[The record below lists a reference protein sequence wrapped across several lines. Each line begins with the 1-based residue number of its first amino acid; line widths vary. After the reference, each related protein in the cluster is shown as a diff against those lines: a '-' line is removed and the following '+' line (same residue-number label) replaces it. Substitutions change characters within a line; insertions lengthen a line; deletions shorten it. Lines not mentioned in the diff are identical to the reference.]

1 MIINRFTNQA
11 RMPSFGLFL
20 YLCENFTPMKT
31 KLILLLCFLCLFA
44 TAQNVHIL
52 PTPQQVKTSE
62 GQFVWDENVVLT
74 YDASDAEIS
83 QIVTI
88 FRQDLDQISGK
99 KVQFSRGIIKGKH
112 FIELIKT
119 DHLGVSEN
127 EDQAYRLTINRN
139 FVRME
144 ATTNTGLF
152 YATQSLKQLFRHA
165 FLTDKNQI
173 AIPCMAITDWPNFK
187 IRAWQDDI
195 SRGPIVS
202 MDYLK
207 RLIPQM
213 AECKLNAF
221 SLYTEHT
228 FKTQCH
234 PDIAPID
241 AFTAEEIKELEEFC
255 RPYHIQVIGNQ
266 QCFGHFEEI
275 LCNPFYSHLADT
287 KWNLNPAKEETYKFL
302 EDHLREV
309 ARAYKS
315 PYFNINCDETESL
328 GQGLAKTYVDS
339 VGAEKVYYQHINRV
353 NRMLRPFRK
362 RVMMWGD
369 IADQHPEIL
378 ANLDDDIF
386 LIAWS
391 YVDKNDFDDFL
402 KPYKESGRSFFVAPG
417 VSLSE
422 RVWPKHYEFR
432 KNITNLCRDGYRNGA
447 IGVINTC
454 WDDFGE
460 SLINSA
466 LYGLALGAE
475 MSWNPLKDA
484 GDEMASRQ
492 LDENFSAHS
501 LGCLATEPLHSL
513 NHVSDLSKFDE
524 IGKFT
529 ALTAPMVPFYPA
541 LVDSSFEQRS
551 IDALTELALASKQ
564 LTERKKAV
572 KRNADVFD
580 NALYAVHRM
589 KWCAERNIARC
600 QLYRTLNDPSEENI
614 AESKET
620 ILNLKTSLHDLK
632 KEYVKVWDIESR
644 PYWLDVNL
652 KKYDDI
658 ARDLQQLEYLPF
670 IETTTDE
677 KGHTAIALK
686 TVFNDKEI
694 RYTIDGKEVTHYD
707 SIYQSPIVLE
717 RPCLVKAACFNEV
730 GEPTCAERYFC
741 YHKAMGRLKQLNSP
755 AGNYRPEYSGGGD
768 NALVD
773 GTLGGDDYRDGH
785 WQGFYGMDA
794 DIEIDLGKWTKV
806 NALNIGFLVNA
817 HDWIL
822 RPNEVAVYTSTDGK
836 LYRIHKTFT
845 LSTEVERKG
854 NFVFREKYETPNLS
868 TRYLRIVA
876 KNPGLIP
883 EGLPGAGYDSWIFM
897 DEIIVE

>member
-1 MIINRFTNQA
+1 
-11 RMPSFGLFL
+11 
-20 YLCENFTPMKT
+20 MKS
-31 KLILLLCFLCLFA
+31 KLIIILCLFA
-44 TAQNVHIL
+44 MTAFAQNVHIL
-52 PTPQQVKTSE
+52 PTPQQVKTAE
-62 GQFVWDENVVLT
+62 GQFVWDENIVLT

-83 QIVTI
+83 QIVSML
-88 FRQDLDQISGK
+88 RSDLERINPGK
-99 KVQFSRGIIKGKH
+99 KLFSRGVVKGKH
-112 FIELIKT
+112 YIELIKT
-119 DHLGVSEN
+119 DHLGISEN

-152 YATQSLKQLFRHA
+152 YATQSLKQLYRYA
-165 FLTDKNQI
+165 FLQSKGNEI
-173 AIPCMAITDWPNFK
+173 AIPCMTITDWPNFK

-228 FKTQCH
+228 FKTKCH
-234 PDIAPID
+234 PDIAPTD

-255 RPYHIQVIGNQ
+255 RPYHIQIIGNQ

-275 LCNPFYSHLADT
+275 LCNPFYSDLADT

-328 GQGLAKTYVDS
+328 GQGYAKAYVDS
-339 VGAEKVYYQHINRV
+339 IGAETVYYQHINRV
-353 NRMLRPFRK
+353 NRMLRPYRK

-369 IADQHPEIL
+369 IADKHPEIL

-391 YVDKNDFDDFL
+391 YVGIDDFNDFL
-402 KPYKESGRSFFVAPG
+402 KPYVNSGRKFFVAPG

-422 RVWPKHYEFR
+422 RVWPKHYEFK
-432 KNITNLCRDGYRNGA
+432 KNITNLCRDGYKNGA
-447 IGVINTC
+447 LGVINTC

-460 SLINSA
+460 SLTNCA

-475 MSWNPLKDA
+475 MSWNAVSTKERHTEANFTNHFFGSTSDTLINY
-484 GDEMASRQ
+484 
-492 LDENFSAHS
+492 LDSISEI
-501 LGCLATEPLHSL
+501 
-513 NHVSDLSKFDE
+513 SKIDD
-524 IGKFT
+524 IGKFS
-529 ALTAPMVPFYPA
+529 ALTEHITPFYPSQIT
-541 LVDSSFEQRS
+541 DS
-551 IDALTELALASKQ
+551 T
-564 LTERKKAV
+564 KKANQLLFETLDHLELIEWATV
-572 KRNADVFD
+572 GKIKKNRGMID
-580 NALYAVHRM
+580 NAIYSIMRM
-589 KWCAERNIARC
+589 KWCALRNIARC
-600 QLYRTLNDPSEENI
+600 QLYKTYNDPTEENVDFSQHMI
-614 AESKET
+614 NG
-620 ILNLKTSLHDLK
+620 LLWHLHQLK
-632 KEYVKVWDIESR
+632 KEYVKVWNIESR
-644 PYWLDVNL
+644 PYWLDVNM

-658 ARDLQQLEYLPF
+658 ARELQQLEYLPF
-670 IETTTDE
+670 IETTTD
-677 KGHTAIALK
+677 KNGNAAITLK
-686 TVFNDKEI
+686 TIYGDKVI
-694 RYTIDGKEVTHYD
+694 HYTLDGKEVTPND
-707 SIYQSPIVLE
+707 SVYQSPIVLE

-730 GEPTCAERYFC
+730 GEPICAERYFC
-741 YHKAMGRLKQLNSP
+741 YHKGMGRLKQLNSP

-773 GTLGGDDYRDGH
+773 GTLGSDDYKDGH
-785 WQGFYGMDA
+785 WQGFYGTDA
-794 DIEIDLGKWTKV
+794 DIEINLGTWTKV

-822 RPNEVAVYTSTDGK
+822 RPDTVEIYGSYNGKDYTLRG
-836 LYRIHKTFT
+836 TFPIT
-845 LSTEVERKG
+845 TEVTREG
-854 NFVFREKYETPNLS
+854 NFTFRERFDIPIS
-868 TRYLRIVA
+868 TRLLRIVV
-876 KNPGLIP
+876 KNPGKLP

-897 DEIIVE
+897 DEVVVE

>member
-1 MIINRFTNQA
+1 
-11 RMPSFGLFL
+11 
-20 YLCENFTPMKT
+20 MKS
-31 KLILLLCFLCLFA
+31 KLITILCLFA
-44 TAQNVHIL
+44 LNAFAQNVHIL
-52 PTPQQVKTSE
+52 PTPQQVKTAE

-83 QIVTI
+83 QIVTM
-88 FRQDLDQISGK
+88 FRQDLDRISGK
-99 KVQFSRGIIKGKH
+99 KVQFSRGVIKGKH

-127 EDQAYRLTINRN
+127 EDQAYRLIINRN

-152 YATQSLKQLFRHA
+152 YATQSLKQLYRYA
-165 FLTDKNQI
+165 FLQSKGNEI
-173 AIPCMAITDWPNFK
+173 AIPCMTITDWPNFK

-234 PDIAPID
+234 PDIAPTD

-255 RPYHIQVIGNQ
+255 RPYHIQIIGNQ

-328 GQGLAKTYVDS
+328 GQGHAKAYVDS
-339 VGAEKVYYQHINRV
+339 IGAEKVYYQHINRV
-353 NRMLRPFRK
+353 NRMLRPYRK

-378 ANLDDDIF
+378 ENLDDDIF

-432 KNITNLCRDGYRNGA
+432 KNISNLCRDGYKNGA
-447 IGVINTC
+447 LGVINTC

-475 MSWNPLKDA
+475 MSWNA
-484 GDEMASRQ
+484 VSTDERNTETNFANHFFGSTSDTFINY
-492 LDENFSAHS
+492 LDSISEI
-501 LGCLATEPLHSL
+501 
-513 NHVSDLSKFDE
+513 SKIDD
-524 IGKFT
+524 IGKFS
-529 ALTAPMVPFYPA
+529 ALTEHITPFYPSQIT
-541 LVDSSFEQRS
+541 DS
-551 IDALTELALASKQ
+551 T
-564 LTERKKAV
+564 KKANQLLFEKLDRLELIEWATV
-572 KRNADVFD
+572 EKIEKNRGMID
-580 NALYAVHRM
+580 NAIYSIMRM
-589 KWCAERNIARC
+589 KWCTLRNIARC
-600 QLYRTLNDPSEENI
+600 QLYKTYNDPTEENVDFSQHMI
-614 AESKET
+614 NG
-620 ILNLKTSLHDLK
+620 LLWHLHQLK
-632 KEYVKVWDIESR
+632 KEYVKVWNIESR
-644 PYWLDVNL
+644 PYWLDVNM

-658 ARDLQQLEYLPF
+658 ARELQQLEYLPF
-670 IETTTDE
+670 IETTTNE
-677 KGHTAIALK
+677 KGHTAVALK
-686 TVFNDKEI
+686 TVFGDKEI
-694 RYTIDGKEVTHYD
+694 RYTLDGKEVTPND
-707 SIYQSPIVLE
+707 SVYQSPIVLE

-773 GTLGGDDYRDGH
+773 GTLGGDDYKDGR
-785 WQGFYGMDA
+785 WQGFYGTDA

-806 NALNIGFLVNA
+806 EALNIGFLVNA

-822 RPNEVAVYTSTDGK
+822 RPDTIQVYGSYNGK
-836 LYRIHKTFT
+836 DYTLRGTFPLT
-845 LSTEVERKG
+845 TEVTREG
-854 NFVFREKYETPNLS
+854 NFTFRERFEIPIS
-868 TRYLRIVA
+868 TRLLRIVV
-876 KNPGLIP
+876 KNPGKLP
-883 EGLPGAGYDSWIFM
+883 EGLPGAGFDSWIFM
-897 DEIIVE
+897 DEIVVE

>member
-1 MIINRFTNQA
+1 MKKIFIVISCIFLTVC
-11 RMPSFGLFL
+11 GL
-20 YLCENFTPMKT
+20 
-31 KLILLLCFLCLFA
+31 
-44 TAQNVHIL
+44 AQNIHIL
-52 PTPQQVKTSE
+52 PTPQQVKTHE
-62 GQFVWDENVVLT
+62 GQFIWDNDVVLA
-74 YDASDAEIS
+74 YDASDTEIS
-83 QIVTI
+83 QIVTML
-88 FRQDLDQISGK
+88 RKDLDQINGK
-99 KVQFSRGIIKGKH
+99 PLQFARGTVKGKH

-119 DHLGVSEN
+119 DHLGISEN
-127 EDQAYRLTINRN
+127 EDQAYRLTINPN

-152 YATQSLKQLFRHA
+152 YATQSLKQLYRYA
-165 FLTDKNQI
+165 FLQSKGNEIT
-173 AIPCMAITDWPNFK
+173 IPCMTITDWPNFK

-228 FKTQCH
+228 FKTKCH
-234 PDIAPID
+234 PDIAPSD

-255 RPYHIQVIGNQ
+255 RPYHIQIIGNQ

-287 KWNLNPAKEETYKFL
+287 KWNLNPAKEETYQFL

-309 ARAYKS
+309 ANAYKS

-328 GQGLAKTYVDS
+328 GQGYAKAYVDS
-339 VGAEKVYYQHINRV
+339 IGAEKVYYQHINRV
-353 NRMLRPFRK
+353 NRMLRPYRK

-378 ANLDDDIF
+378 ENLDDDIF

-432 KNITNLCRDGYRNGA
+432 KNITNLCRDGYKNGA
-447 IGVINTC
+447 LGVINTC

-466 LYGLALGAE
+466 LYGLAWGAE
-475 MSWNPLKDA
+475 MSWNA
-484 GDEMASRQ
+484 VSTDERNAEANFANHFFGSTSNTLINY
-492 LDENFSAHS
+492 LDSISEI
-501 LGCLATEPLHSL
+501 
-513 NHVSDLSKFDE
+513 SKIDD
-524 IGKFT
+524 IGKFS
-529 ALTAPMVPFYPA
+529 ALTEHITPFYPSQIT
-541 LVDSSFEQRS
+541 DS
-551 IDALTELALASKQ
+551 T
-564 LTERKKAV
+564 KKANQLLFEKLDRLELIEWAMV
-572 KRNADVFD
+572 GKIKKNRGMID
-580 NALYAVHRM
+580 NAIYSIMRM
-589 KWCAERNIARC
+589 KWCTLRNIARC
-600 QLYRTLNDPSEENI
+600 QLYKTYNDPTEENVDFSQHMI
-614 AESKET
+614 NG
-620 ILNLKTSLHDLK
+620 LLWHLHQLK
-632 KEYVKVWDIESR
+632 KEYVKVWNIESR

-658 ARDLQQLEYLPF
+658 ARELQQLEYLPF
-670 IETTTDE
+670 IEAITDE

-686 TVFNDKEI
+686 TIFGDKEI
-694 RYTIDGKEVTHYD
+694 RYTVDGKEVTKSAPVYEN
-707 SIYQSPIVLE
+707 PIQLE
-717 RPCLVKAACFNEV
+717 RPCLVKAACFNGV

-773 GTLGGDDYRDGH
+773 GTLGGDDYKDGR
-785 WQGFYGMDA
+785 WQGFYGTDA
-794 DIEIDLGKWTKV
+794 DIEIDLGTWTKV

-822 RPNEVAVYTSTDGK
+822 RPDTIQVYGSYNGK
-836 LYRIHKTFT
+836 DYTLRGTFPIT
-845 LSTEVERKG
+845 TEVIREG
-854 NFVFREKYETPNLS
+854 NFTFRERFEIPIS
-868 TRYLRIVA
+868 TRLLRIVI
-876 KNPGLIP
+876 KNPGKLP
-883 EGLPGAGYDSWIFM
+883 EGLPGAGFDSWIFM
-897 DEIIVE
+897 DEIVVE

>member
-1 MIINRFTNQA
+1 MIIYRFTNQA

-20 YLCENFTPMKT
+20 YLCENFPPMKT
-31 KLILLLCFLCLFA
+31 KLILLLCFLCFVS

-52 PTPQQVKTSE
+52 PTPQQVKTTE

-74 YDASDAEIS
+74 YDASDAEIN
-83 QIVTI
+83 QIITM
-88 FRQDLDQISGK
+88 FRNDLDQISGK
-99 KVQFSRGIIKGKH
+99 KVQFSRGLIKGKH

-119 DHLGVSEN
+119 DHLGISEN

-152 YATQSLKQLFRHA
+152 YATQSLKQLYRYA
-165 FLTDKNQI
+165 FLCNKNEI
-173 AIPCMAITDWPNFK
+173 ALPCATITDWPNFK

-228 FKTQCH
+228 FKTKCH
-234 PDIAPID
+234 PDIAPTD

-255 RPYHIQVIGNQ
+255 RPYHIQIIGNQ

-309 ARAYKS
+309 ANAYKS

-328 GQGLAKTYVDS
+328 GQGYAKAYVDS
-339 VGAEKVYYQHINRV
+339 IGAEKVYYQHINRI
-353 NRMLRPFRK
+353 NRMLRPYRK

-378 ANLDDDIF
+378 DNLDDDIF

-391 YVDKNDFDDFL
+391 YVGKDNFDDFL
-402 KPYKESGRSFFVAPG
+402 KPYMESGRSFFVAPG

-432 KNITNLCRDGYRNGA
+432 KNISNLCRDGYKNGA
-447 IGVINTC
+447 WGVINTC

-466 LYGLALGAE
+466 LYGLAWGAE
-475 MSWNPLKDA
+475 MSWNA
-484 GDEMASRQ
+484 VSTDERNAEANFTTQ
-492 LDENFSAHS
+492 L
-501 LGCLATEPLHSL
+501 LGNLS
-513 NHVSDLSKFDE
+513 SDLLQHLDDLSEWSKIDE
-524 IGKFT
+524 IGKFSAMT
-529 ALTAPMVPFYPA
+529 KPMVPFYPA
-541 LVDSSFEQRS
+541 LVGDSVEALNREAAASL
-551 IDALTELALASKQ
+551 IDLGKTLEKDQKQ
-564 LTERKKAV
+564 V
-572 KRNADVFD
+572 KRNASVFD
-580 NALYAVHRM
+580 NALYAAHRM
-589 KWCAERNIARC
+589 KWCAERNLTRC
-600 QLYRTLNDPSEENI
+600 QLYRTYNDPTEANI
-614 AESKET
+614 AESKKM
-620 ILNLKTSLHDLK
+620 INSLISSLHDLK
-632 KEYVKVWDIESR
+632 NEYVKVWNFESR
-644 PYWLDVNL
+644 PYWLEVNL

-658 ARDLQQLEYLPF
+658 ARELQQLEYLPF
-670 IETTTDE
+670 IETTTNE
-677 KGHTAIALK
+677 KGQASVALK
-686 TVFNDKEI
+686 TVFGDKEI
-694 RYTIDGKEVTHYD
+694 HYTLDGKEVTPND
-707 SIYQSPIVLE
+707 SVYQSPIVLE

-773 GTLGGDDYRDGH
+773 GTLGGDDYKDGH
-785 WQGFYGMDA
+785 WQGFYGIDA

-806 NALNIGFLVNA
+806 EALNIGFLVNA
-817 HDWIL
+817 YDWIL
-822 RPNEVAVYTSTDGK
+822 RPDTVEVFTSSDGK
-836 LYRIHKTFT
+836 NYKPYKTFI
-845 LSTEVERKG
+845 LKKEVSEKG
-854 NFVFREKYETPNLS
+854 NITFRERFETHTLS
-868 TRYLRIVA
+868 TRYIRIVI

-883 EGLPGAGYDSWIFM
+883 EGLPGSGYDSWIFM

>member
-1 MIINRFTNQA
+1 MNKKTDN
-11 RMPSFGLFL
+11 
-20 YLCENFTPMKT
+20 YKPMKA
-31 KLILLLCFLCLFA
+31 KLLITILCLFA
-44 TAQNVHIL
+44 LNAFAQNIHIL
-52 PTPQQVKTSE
+52 PTPQQVKTAE

-74 YDASDAEIS
+74 YDASDAEIN
-83 QIVTI
+83 QIVTM
-88 FRQDLDQISGK
+88 FRQDLDRISGK
-99 KVQFSRGIIKGKH
+99 KVQFSRGVIKGKH

-119 DHLGVSEN
+119 DHLGISEN

-152 YATQSLKQLFRHA
+152 YATQSLKQLFRYA
-165 FLTDKNQI
+165 FLQSKGNEI
-173 AIPCMAITDWPNFK
+173 ALPCATITDWPNFK

-234 PDIAPID
+234 PDIAPTD

-255 RPYHIQVIGNQ
+255 RPYHIQIIGNQ

-328 GQGLAKTYVDS
+328 GQGYAKAYVDS
-339 VGAEKVYYQHINRV
+339 IGAEKVYYQHINRV
-353 NRMLRPFRK
+353 NRMLRPYRK

-378 ANLDDDIF
+378 DNLDDDIF

-432 KNITNLCRDGYRNGA
+432 KNISNLCRDGYKNGA
-447 IGVINTC
+447 LGVINTC

-475 MSWNPLKDA
+475 MSWNA
-484 GDEMASRQ
+484 VSTDERNTETNFANHFFGSTSDTFINY
-492 LDENFSAHS
+492 LDSISEI
-501 LGCLATEPLHSL
+501 
-513 NHVSDLSKFDE
+513 SKIDD
-524 IGKFT
+524 IGKLS
-529 ALTAPMVPFYPA
+529 ALTEHITPFYPSQIT
-541 LVDSSFEQRS
+541 DS
-551 IDALTELALASKQ
+551 T
-564 LTERKKAV
+564 KKANQLLFEKLDRLELIEWATV
-572 KRNADVFD
+572 GKIKKNRGMID
-580 NALYAVHRM
+580 NAIYSIMRM
-589 KWCAERNIARC
+589 KWCTLRNIARC
-600 QLYRTLNDPSEENI
+600 QLYKTYNDPTEENVDFSQHMI
-614 AESKET
+614 NG
-620 ILNLKTSLHDLK
+620 LLWHLHQLK
-632 KEYVKVWDIESR
+632 KEYVKVWNIESR
-644 PYWLDVNL
+644 PYWLDVNM

-658 ARDLQQLEYLPF
+658 ARELQQLEYLPF
-670 IETTTDE
+670 IEAITDE

-686 TVFNDKEI
+686 TIFGDKEI
-694 RYTIDGKEVTHYD
+694 RYTVDGKEVTPND
-707 SIYQSPIVLE
+707 SVYQSPIVLE

-741 YHKAMGRLKQLNSP
+741 YHKGMGRLKRLNSP

-773 GTLGGDDYRDGH
+773 GTLGGDDYKDGR
-785 WQGFYGMDA
+785 WQGFYGTDA
-794 DIEIDLGKWTKV
+794 DIEIDLGTWTKV

-822 RPNEVAVYTSTDGK
+822 RPDTIQVYGSYNGK
-836 LYRIHKTFT
+836 DYTLRGTFPLT
-845 LSTEVERKG
+845 TEVTREG
-854 NFVFREKYETPNLS
+854 NFTFRERFEIPIS
-868 TRYLRIVA
+868 TRLLRIVV
-876 KNPGLIP
+876 KNPGKLP
-883 EGLPGAGYDSWIFM
+883 DGLPGAGFDSWIFM
-897 DEIIVE
+897 DEIVVE

>member
-1 MIINRFTNQA
+1 
-11 RMPSFGLFL
+11 
-20 YLCENFTPMKT
+20 MK
-31 KLILLLCFLCLFA
+31 KLTVFFLCVFL
-44 TAQNVHIL
+44 TISVLAQNIHIL
-52 PTPQQVKTSE
+52 PTPQQVETSD
-62 GQFVWDENVVLT
+62 GYFAWDENVVLT
-74 YDASDAEIS
+74 YDASDVEIS
-83 QIVTI
+83 QIITM
-88 FRQDLDQISGK
+88 FRNDLDQISGK
-99 KVQFSRGIIKGKH
+99 KVLFSRGVIKGKH

-119 DHLGVSEN
+119 DHLGISEN

-152 YATQSLKQLFRHA
+152 YATQSLKQLYRYA
-165 FLTDKNQI
+165 FLQSKCGEITL
-173 AIPCMAITDWPNFK
+173 PCMTITDWPNFK

-234 PDIAPID
+234 PDIAPTD
-241 AFTAEEIKELEEFC
+241 AFTAEEIRELEEFC
-255 RPYHIQVIGNQ
+255 KPYHIQIIGNQ

-328 GQGLAKTYVDS
+328 GQGYAKAYVDS
-339 VGAEKVYYQHINRV
+339 IGAEKIYYQHINRV
-353 NRMLRPFRK
+353 NRMLRPYRK

-378 ANLDDDIF
+378 EHLDKDIF

-391 YVDKNDFDDFL
+391 YVGIDDFNSFL
-402 KPYKESGRSFFVAPG
+402 KPYANSGHKFFVAPG

-422 RVWPKHYEFR
+422 RVWPKHYEFEP
-432 KNITNLCRDGYRNGA
+432 NITYLCRDGYKNGA
-447 IGVINTC
+447 LGVINTC

-475 MSWNPLKDA
+475 MSWNA
-484 GDEMASRQ
+484 VSTDERNTEANFANHFFGSTSDSLINY
-492 LDENFSAHS
+492 LDSISEI
-501 LGCLATEPLHSL
+501 
-513 NHVSDLSKFDE
+513 SKIDD
-524 IGKFT
+524 IGKFS
-529 ALTAPMVPFYPA
+529 ALTEHITPFYPSQIT
-541 LVDSSFEQRS
+541 DSTKMANQLLFERL
-551 IDALTELALASKQ
+551 DHLELI
-564 LTERKKAV
+564 EWGAV
-572 KRNADVFD
+572 KKIKKNRDMID
-580 NALYAVHRM
+580 NAIYSIMRM
-589 KWCAERNIARC
+589 KWCALRNIARC
-600 QLYRTLNDPSEENI
+600 QLYKTYNDPTEENI
-614 AESKET
+614 DFSQHM
-620 ILNLKTSLHDLK
+620 INGLLWHLHQLK
-632 KEYVKVWDIESR
+632 KEYVKVWNIESR
-644 PYWLDVNL
+644 PYWLDVNM

-658 ARDLQQLEYLPF
+658 ARELQQLEYLPF
-670 IETTTDE
+670 IETTTNE
-677 KGHTAIALK
+677 KGHAAVALK
-686 TVFNDKEI
+686 TVFGDKEI
-694 RYTIDGKEVTHYD
+694 HYTLDGKEVTPND

-768 NALVD
+768 NALLD
-773 GTLGGDDYRDGH
+773 GSLGSDDYKDGR
-785 WQGFYGMDA
+785 WQGFYGTDA
-794 DIEIDLGKWTKV
+794 DIEIDLGKSTKV

-822 RPNEVAVYTSTDGK
+822 RPDTIQVYGSYNGK
-836 LYRIHKTFT
+836 DYTLRGTFPLT
-845 LSTEVERKG
+845 TEVTSEG
-854 NFVFREKYETPNLS
+854 NFTFRERFEIPIS
-868 TRYLRIVA
+868 TRLLRIVV
-876 KNPGLIP
+876 KNPGKLP
-883 EGLPGAGYDSWIFM
+883 EGCPGAGYDSWIFM
-897 DEIIVE
+897 DEVVVE

>member
-1 MIINRFTNQA
+1 
-11 RMPSFGLFL
+11 
-20 YLCENFTPMKT
+20 MKS
-31 KLILLLCFLCLFA
+31 KLLTILCLFA
-44 TAQNVHIL
+44 MTTFAQNTHIL
-52 PTPQQVKTSE
+52 PTPQQVKTAE

-83 QIVTI
+83 QIVTM
-88 FRQDLDQISGK
+88 FRQELDRISGK
-99 KVQFSRGIIKGKH
+99 KVQFSRGVIKGKH

-152 YATQSLKQLFRHA
+152 YATQSLKQLYRYA
-165 FLTDKNQI
+165 FLQSKGNEI
-173 AIPCMAITDWPNFK
+173 ALPCVTITDWPNFK
-187 IRAWQDDI
+187 LRAWQDDI

-228 FKTQCH
+228 FKTNCH
-234 PDIAPID
+234 PDIAPTD

-255 RPYHIQVIGNQ
+255 RPYHIQIIGNQ

-328 GQGLAKTYVDS
+328 GQGYAKAYVDS
-339 VGAEKVYYQHINRV
+339 IGAEKVYYQHINRV
-353 NRMLRPFRK
+353 NRMLRPYRK

-378 ANLDDDIF
+378 DNLDDDIF

-391 YVDKNDFDDFL
+391 YVDKNDFNDFL
-402 KPYKESGRSFFVAPG
+402 KPYKESGRNFFVAPG

-432 KNITNLCRDGYRNGA
+432 KNISNLCRDGYKNGA
-447 IGVINTC
+447 LGVINTC

-475 MSWNPLKDA
+475 MSWNA
-484 GDEMASRQ
+484 VSTDERNTETNFANHFFGSTSNTLINY
-492 LDENFSAHS
+492 LDSISEI
-501 LGCLATEPLHSL
+501 
-513 NHVSDLSKFDE
+513 SKIDD
-524 IGKFT
+524 IGKFS
-529 ALTAPMVPFYPA
+529 ALTEHITPFYPSQIT
-541 LVDSSFEQRS
+541 DS
-551 IDALTELALASKQ
+551 T
-564 LTERKKAV
+564 KKANQLLFEKLDRLELIEWATV
-572 KRNADVFD
+572 GKIKKNRGMID
-580 NALYAVHRM
+580 NAIYAIMRM
-589 KWCAERNIARC
+589 KWCTLRNIARC
-600 QLYRTLNDPSEENI
+600 QLYKTYNDPTEENVDFSQHMI
-614 AESKET
+614 NG
-620 ILNLKTSLHDLK
+620 LLWHLHQLK
-632 KEYVKVWDIESR
+632 KEYVKVWNIESR
-644 PYWLDVNL
+644 PYWLDVNM

-658 ARDLQQLEYLPF
+658 ARELQQLEYLPF
-670 IETTTDE
+670 IEAITDE
-677 KGHTAIALK
+677 KGRTAIALK
-686 TVFNDKEI
+686 TIFGDKEI
-694 RYTIDGKEVTHYD
+694 RYTVDGKEVTKSAPVYEN
-707 SIYQSPIVLE
+707 PIQLE

-773 GTLGGDDYRDGH
+773 GTLGGDDYKDGR
-785 WQGFYGMDA
+785 WQGFYGTDA
-794 DIEIDLGKWTKV
+794 DIEIDLGTWTKV

-822 RPNEVAVYTSTDGK
+822 RPDTIQVYGSYNGK
-836 LYRIHKTFT
+836 DYTLRGTFPLT
-845 LSTEVERKG
+845 TEVTREG
-854 NFVFREKYETPNLS
+854 NFTFRERFEIPIS
-868 TRYLRIVA
+868 TRLLRIVV
-876 KNPGLIP
+876 KTPGKLP
-883 EGLPGAGYDSWIFM
+883 DGLPGAGFDSWIFM
-897 DEIIVE
+897 DEIMVE